1 MRIRGV
7 LSGLGAPLIVALVAM
22 AFAAPARAD
31 LLIHVDKSTQTMTVT
46 QDGQTLYT
54 WPVSTGVASHDTPSG
69 DFKPFRMDKDHFS
82 REWDDAPMPY
92 SIFFTMQGHAIHGTN
107 HASIGRPAS
116 HGCVRL
122 SVAHAATLWALV
134 KRNKM
139 ANTKVELTG
148 RIPPAGAPVVAR
160 RDNGLSR
167 GYSNDGQIDNNY
179 QPNYYPPNDIP
190 PRQYQGNQYQN
201 NDDDVIAEA
210 PQRPRVVR
218 GWREYNDGQRYT
230 YDRQRAYD
238 PPPPPPR
245 DRDEDSGLFG
255 FLFGR

>member
-1 MRIRGV
+1 MSVRGW
-7 LSGLGAPLIVALVAM
+7 LHGLVAPLIAALVAM
-22 AFAAPARAD
+22 AFTAPARAD
-31 LLIHVDKSTQTMTVT
+31 LLINVDKSTQTMTVI

-54 WPVSTGVASHDTPSG
+54 WPVSTGVAAHDTPSG

-92 SIFFTMQGHAIHGTN
+92 SIFFTQQGHAIHGTN
-107 HASIGRPAS
+107 HTSIGRPAS

-139 ANTKVELTG
+139 ANTRVELTG
-148 RIPPAGAPVVAR
+148 HIPAAGAPAVAQR
-160 RDNGLSR
+160 GNTYSR
-167 GYSNDGQIDNNY
+167 VYSNDGQLAHRS
-179 QPNYYPPNDIP
+179 QPDYYPPNDIP
-190 PRQYQGNQYQN
+190 PRGYQSNQG
-201 NDDDVIAEA
+201 DDSAVIAEI
-210 PQRPRVVR
+210 PRPPRMVR
-218 GWREYNDGQRYT
+218 GWREYNDGRRYV
-230 YDRQRAYD
+230 YDRQRDYY

-245 DRDEDSGLFG
+245 YRSDDPGLID